1 MPVETPHNDLLKFRL
16 NFSESNLAEMHMVL
30 DESIR
35 KALRGFLNLRIA
47 KVCNTFE
54 KHPLMHYHFTPEIF
68 IQLQGTTEFIL
79 PKERLVVK
87 PGDVCILPSGVPHR
101 ESIYKEQGAFRNMV
115 IAFYRNTV
123 SVHFACEAS
132 PGKPDIEVI
141 EFFYAPNILQLED
154 LANTLIQSFH
164 SITPARDTA
173 IRGLSTAFFSF
184 IRNLVDTGN
193 EDFNSETGKIF
204 QVKWLVREQLSN
216 PELSVKSI
224 ATKLSCSA
232 DYLSH
237 LFHQSTGEKLIPYI
251 QRKRIESAKLAL
263 ETTPLYISEIAWSSG
278 FADPAYFARIF
289 KRFTGK
295 TPQAYREHLDEK
307 RRKQEE
313 TPKTVYTDRDVFS
326 MGHPIRKRRKMLLF

>member
-1 MPVETPHNDLLKFRL
+1 M
-16 NFSESNLAEMHMVL
+16 
-30 DESIR
+30 
-35 KALRGFLNLRIA
+35 
-47 KVCNTFE
+47 
-54 KHPLMHYHFTPEIF
+54 
-68 IQLQGTTEFIL
+68 
-79 PKERLVVK
+79 
-87 PGDVCILPSGVPHR
+87 
-101 ESIYKEQGAFRNMV
+101 
-115 IAFYRNTV
+115 
-123 SVHFACEAS
+123 
-132 PGKPDIEVI
+132 
-141 EFFYAPNILQLED
+141 
-154 LANTLIQSFH
+154 ANTLIQSFH

-307 RRKQEE
+307 RRQQEE

-326 MGHPIRKRRKMLLF
+326 MGNPIRKRRNMLLF